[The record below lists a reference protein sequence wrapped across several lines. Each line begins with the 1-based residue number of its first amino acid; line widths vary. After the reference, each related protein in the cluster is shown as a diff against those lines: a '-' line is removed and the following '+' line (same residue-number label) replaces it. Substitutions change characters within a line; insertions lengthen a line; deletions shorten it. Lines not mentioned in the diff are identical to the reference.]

1 MTAKHYWVVSLL
13 KCLGKVVEK
22 LVAEF
27 VTEFAES
34 RALFYEGQFS
44 GRQWRFVVDAVLCL
58 IGEMEHALGNYEI
71 GQSLFMDIKGVFDH
85 VVGSKRIR
93 GLWEAELDGDLICW
107 VAFFLTN
114 DGCFLLLMVTQA

>member
-1 MTAKHYWVVSLL
+1 MVSLL

-27 VTEFAES
+27 VTE
-34 RALFYEGQFS
+34 
-44 GRQWRFVVDAVLCL
+44 WRFVVDAVLCL
-58 IGEMEHALGNYEI
+58 IGEMEHALGKYEI